1 MRYDFSQIIE
11 FVKTKADFEKWIT
24 DKKAEIRDIIYNK
37 RNEINKR
44 EVRDEL
50 DNFETLKYAWD
61 GMMNLRKKSTDYDL
75 VIYISNKG
83 YTEFFVKFPIDKE
96 VYYKI
101 LDDRK
106 TYCKENDIPLSC
118 AYLFEWLW
126 SGLKDKIKSDFDFV
140 KFHDGDYVV
149 EDTAYTF
156 VKKVQIGS
164 FKR

>member
-1 MRYDFSQIIE
+1 MIYRFSQILE
-11 FVKTKADFEKWIT
+11 FIKTKADFEKWV
-24 DKKAEIRDIIYNK
+24 DEKKAEIKEIIYAE

-50 DNFETLKYAWD
+50 DKFETLKFAWD
-61 GMMNLRKKSTDYDL
+61 GMMNLRKKSVDYDL
-75 VIYISNKG
+75 DILINKKG
-83 YTEFFVKFPIDKE
+83 YTEFAVRFPIDKE

-106 TYCKENDIPLSC
+106 TYCKEYDIPLSC
-118 AYLFEWLW
+118 CYVWEWLW

-140 KFHDGDYVV
+140 NFHDGEYCV

-156 VKKVQIGS
+156 VKKVQVGS